1 MENTILQK
9 RSSHPYPWV
18 IHQLSPMPGEE
29 WDRMLTFLNISPLEK
44 AAMRSGIESL
54 LKHSQQF
61 VVSNYLYLAEFP
73 DTAAILGWESGVDE
87 AHLAERRQ
95 FFAVWIAR
103 LLGLDHSH
111 EFAEYL
117 FLAGQKHA
125 GHGPRH
131 IHVPPLYV
139 TGAISHTIAWFAGVL
154 SQERQEAVD
163 TPIALAGWQKM
174 LSLHLHMML
183 MGYQTAVDYSLGD
196 LIIPV
201 AFYSKMRALL
211 NIDKTEIQLCDHS
224 PITAL
229 LTKFFN
235 YYPQARSLA
244 LESEWVSEDVDDS
257 RGNPW
262 THVNSVFKARDG
274 WRVLLNGEDILY
286 LAPQNRN
293 LNQGDRVE
301 IFPPGR

>member
-1 MENTILQK
+1 MWSIIISIWQNFRI
-9 RSSHPYPWV
+9 
-18 IHQLSPMPGEE
+18 QL
-29 WDRMLTFLNISPLEK
+29 
-44 AAMRSGIESL
+44 
-54 LKHSQQF
+54 
-61 VVSNYLYLAEFP
+61 
-73 DTAAILGWESGVDE
+73 AILGWESGVDE

-95 FFAVWIAR
+95 FFAVWVAR
-103 LLGLDHSH
+103 LLGLDLSH
-111 EFAEYL
+111 EFAETL
-117 FLAGQKHA
+117 FRAGQKHA

-139 TGAISHTIAWFAGVL
+139 TGAVSHTIAWFAEVL
-154 SQERQEAVD
+154 SKERPGAFD
-163 TPIALAGWQKM
+163 NPLALAGWQKL

-183 MGYQTAVDYSLGD
+183 MGYQTAVDYTRGD
-196 LIIPV
+196 LAIPV
-201 AFYSKMRALL
+201 AFYSKMRTLL
-211 NIDKTEIQLCDHS
+211 KIDKTEIHLCDKKA
-224 PITAL
+224 ITEL

-274 WRVLLNGEDILY
+274 WRVLLNGEDIRY
-286 LAPQNRN
+286 LTPQNRI
-293 LNQGDRVE
+293 LKQGDRVE